1 MIEYYNYNAKK
12 GLYVK
17 VPEYVKGCWMNVV
30 NPSVDEISFLEKEFD
45 LCKENIKDGIDIHEN
60 PRFEIEDKKT
70 YIYLTAPTSKI
81 MHEHD
86 SSFLVIYA
94 KDQFIVI
101 SKEPIEILDN
111 IFNPKFSSKKVSS
124 SRNLV
129 RILRL
134 LSSMFESSVHKVLK
148 DAKRDRA
155 SIKKLKNRDMIRLIN
170 DEEKLNAYI
179 SSFAGNIST
188 YSRIFRDKNL
198 TFLKDEKETIEDLII
213 DMNESM
219 TVCEQT
225 SKTISNMR
233 SYYSTKLSND
243 INETIRL
250 LTIVTIFISIPT
262 FITSFYGM
270 NIVLPFQTHPHLL
283 LYLGTLIV
291 FVYAILFWFL
301 RKRV

>member
-1 MIEYYNYNAKK
+1 
-12 GLYVK
+12 
-17 VPEYVKGCWMNVV
+17 
-30 NPSVDEISFLEKEFD
+30 
-45 LCKENIKDGIDIHEN
+45 
-60 PRFEIEDKKT
+60 
-70 YIYLTAPTSKI
+70 
-81 MHEHD
+81 
-86 SSFLVIYA
+86 
-94 KDQFIVI
+94 
-101 SKEPIEILDN
+101 
-111 IFNPKFSSKKVSS
+111 
-124 SRNLV
+124 
-129 RILRL
+129 
-134 LSSMFESSVHKVLK
+134 
-148 DAKRDRA
+148 
-155 SIKKLKNRDMIRLIN
+155 MIRLIN

-270 NIVLPFQTHPHLL
+270 NIDLPFQTHPYLL
-283 LYLGTLIV
+283 LYMGTLIV
-291 FVYAILFWFL
+291 FVYVILFWFL
-301 RKRV
+301 RKKI